1 MVKRGNTKG
10 ALSVTVDN
18 SLLEKFKTNC
28 KNNAIN
34 KFQLIESFIKSYL
47 EDKKQ

>member
-18 SLLEKFKTNC
+18 SLLEKFKKNC

-34 KFQLIESFIKSYL
+34 KSQLIQTLIEGYV
-47 EDKKQ
+47 KKNG